1 MIADKTPK
9 SGLRSLIALM
19 VVVGSTASATAAAQ
33 TIYKVTDKDG
43 QITYTDVA
51 PEAEGS
57 MVEEVSVAEPN
68 TAVPVSP
75 RAAPLDG
82 TAPTENTAPDYLTL
96 ISRPADGTTVPIGPG
111 DFTVEAQASPALGV
125 AERLQLKVDGTPF
138 EVPQTSSQWRLTN
151 IARGAHELQVMRLD
165 DSGNTIDTSDI
176 STVYVLRPSVLN

>member
-1 MIADKTPK
+1 MIVGEKLL
-9 SGLRSLIALM
+9 SGLHSLIALII
-19 VVVGSTASATAAAQ
+19 VVGGTTSATAAAQ

-43 QITYTDVA
+43 QITYTDAA
-51 PEAEGS
+51 PLAEGS
-57 MVEEVSVAEPN
+57 IVEEISVADPN
-68 TAVPVSP
+68 TAKPVAP
-75 RAAPLDG
+75 AAAPIGG
-82 TAPTENTAPDYLTL
+82 TPPAENTATDYLTL
-96 ISRPADGTTVPIGPG
+96 ISLPADGTTVPMGPG

>member
-1 MIADKTPK
+1 MIAGETPM

-33 TIYKVTDKDG
+33 TIYKVTDKNG

-57 MVEEVSVAEPN
+57 IVEEVTVAEPN
-68 TAVPVSP
+68 TAVPVP
-75 RAAPLDG
+75 PEATPLDG
-82 TAPTENTAPDYLTL
+82 TGPTENTAPDYLTL
-96 ISRPADGTTVPIGPG
+96 ISRPADGTTVPMGPG
-111 DFTVEAQASPALGV
+111 DFTVEAQASPALGA
-125 AERLQLKVDGTPF
+125 AERLQLTVDGTPF
-138 EVPQTSSQWRLTN
+138 GVPQTSPRWQLNN

>member
-1 MIADKTPK
+1 MIAGETPM

-43 QITYTDVA
+43 KISYTDVA

-82 TAPTENTAPDYLTL
+82 TAPTENMAPDYLTL

>member
-43 QITYTDVA
+43 QITYTDAA
-51 PEAEGS
+51 PLAEGS
-57 MVEEVSVAEPN
+57 IVEEISVADPN
-68 TAVPVSP
+68 TAKPVAP
-75 RAAPLDG
+75 AAAPIGG
-82 TAPTENTAPDYLTL
+82 TPPAENTATDYLTL
-96 ISRPADGTTVPIGPG
+96 ISLPADGTTVPMGPG

-125 AERLQLKVDGTPF
+125 AERLQLTVDGTPF
-138 EVPQTSSQWRLTN
+138 GIPQSSPQWQLNN
-151 IARGAHELQVMRLD
+151 IARGAHELQVMRLNE
-165 DSGNTIDTSDI
+165 SGNTIDTSNI